1 MTNHAIEATQAG
13 DQDQTVG
20 AIVMAFGSDPVARW
34 AFPRPQQFLA
44 SFPAFVRAFG
54 GAAFEHGTA
63 HHVEGFSGA
72 ALWLPPGAQPDEQ
85 ALVSLVEGSVDPER
99 VPRFF
104 ALLEQMDHFHPTDPH
119 WYLPLIGVDPVEQGR
134 GHGSALLSH
143 ALQRVDQDHQPAYLE
158 STNPA
163 NIPLYERHGFELT
176 GTIEV
181 AGVPPM
187 FPMIRPAR

>member
-72 ALWLPPGAQPDEQ
+72 ALWLPPGALSMPRRGARSRAMRRAPAMRVE
-85 ALVSLVEGSVDPER
+85 ATAPLTPMMATPSLFCIGLTFLERDVD
-99 VPRFF
+99 
-104 ALLEQMDHFHPTDPH
+104 
-119 WYLPLIGVDPVEQGR
+119 
-134 GHGSALLSH
+134 
-143 ALQRVDQDHQPAYLE
+143 
-158 STNPA
+158 
-163 NIPLYERHGFELT
+163 
-176 GTIEV
+176 
-181 AGVPPM
+181 
-187 FPMIRPAR
+187 